1 MADIDRTSFLSGGNA
16 EFIAELYTRYLE
28 DPASVDPSWRRFFA
42 DIADDPA
49 AIRAERAGPA
59 WARPLPPILA
69 PDTAAPMKMPWP
81 LGIAA
86 VPAALRP
93 IQLPSMVSGLVPFK
107 PMP

>member
-49 AIRAERAGPA
+49 AIRAERGAGAGGTARRSGQRGGRAAGGDRLDPSA
-59 WARPLPPILA
+59 EPDPLLSGARPSRSRSRSL
-69 PDTAAPMKMPWP
+69 
-81 LGIAA
+81 
-86 VPAALRP
+86 
-93 IQLPSMVSGLVPFK
+93 
-107 PMP
+107 